1 MRNTDSSPDQFW
13 GLTDIEKRWVEV
25 QPHLLTRG
33 YQLRPRYRQGW
44 QPSWSEGASL
54 SEIVSAEDYIKMH
67 PSGDVLDAVR
77 ISDNKD
83 VVIKR
88 TPANTTEVAIGQYLS
103 SPALGADPANHC
115 VPIYD
120 TFPDPQDGDF
130 VFIVMPLLRRWH
142 DPQFR
147 TIGEFLAFV
156 DQLLEGLDFMH
167 AHHVAHR
174 DVASSNIMM
183 DATAMYPEGFHPQAQ
198 YRAKGQAEPRDA
210 IVLTRTQA
218 PPNYYFIDF
227 GISTQF
233 EDGESPFSVLGNEGR
248 TRAPEL
254 SLKVPYDPFK
264 VDVFGMGE
272 FLVDASKNLR
282 GIEFLL
288 PLASSMAQDNPQ
300 SRPTALQALYRFRE
314 LCQALPPRTSSQL
327 LFHRNEGF
335 FTRAA
340 ATLFDTLGLPGLS
353 SLVAIGVVATTL
365 AIRFRA
371 AIFRTSAS
379 GSVT

>member
-25 QPHLLTRG
+25 QPFLLTRG

-54 SEIVSAEDYIKMH
+54 AEIVSAEDYIKLH

-77 ISDNKD
+77 ISDAKD
-83 VVIKR
+83 VVIKC
-88 TPANTTEVAIGQYLS
+88 TPSNTTEVAIGQFFS
-103 SPALGADPANHC
+103 SPALAADPANHC
-115 VPIYD
+115 VPILD
-120 TFPDPQDGDF
+120 TFPDPRDSDF
-130 VFIVMPLLRRWH
+130 VFIVMPVLRRWH

-147 TIGEFLAFV
+147 TIGEFLDFV

-183 DATAMYPEGFHPQAQ
+183 DATAMYPEGFHPHAQ
-198 YRAKGQAEPRDA
+198 YRAKGQGEPQDA
-210 IVLTRTQA
+210 TALTRTQA
-218 PPNYYFIDF
+218 PPKYYLIDF

-233 EDGESPFSVLGNEGR
+233 TDEETRFSVLGNEGR

-264 VDVFGMGE
+264 VDVFGMGV
-272 FLVDASKNLR
+272 FLVDAAENLR

-288 PLASSMAQDNPQ
+288 PLGGSMAQDNPQ
-300 SRPTALQALYRFRE
+300 SRPTARKALHRFRE
-314 LCQALPPRTSSQL
+314 LRQELPHRISSQL

-335 FTRAA
+335 FARIS
-340 ATLFDTLGLPGLS
+340 ATLYDALGLPGLS
-353 SLVAIGVVATTL
+353 GLVAIGVVATTL
-365 AIRFRA
+365 AVRFRT

-379 GSVT
+379 GSAA